1 MRISQI
7 DSRRTR
13 LFVIFIFYFYL
24 YLLSLSGGQD
34 YLLLRHEGT
43 SMGKLHGLFSPG
55 ANDDCDDDK
64 DNNGNN
70 NDDDKENITEI
81 L

>member
-55 ANDDCDDDK
+55 ADDDCDDDND
-64 DNNGNN
+64 DNDKTS
-70 NDDDKENITEI
+70 DDDKENIALI